1 MNLVIQIITNVL
13 TALYQ
18 PFWFAV
24 LLSVFVMFFYL
35 YAYCPLEAGK
45 GWKSAIRVWIK
56 QFRSSTKYR
65 RLFLLT
71 FCTVMILFRT
81 LLNRTIWANPVSNVM
96 GAWWIW
102 STSSDG
108 TVILTTECIENI
120 ILMLPFD
127 FLLLCTAKDRL
138 ITNMELTNVLLVAT
152 KISFLFSLSIELLQL
167 LLRLG
172 TFQFS
177 DLFYNTLGGFIGGFM
192 YWICYILKHKDRHFA
207 DSGQASRQ

>member
-1 MNLVIQIITNVL
+1 MNLMNRIITNVL

-24 LLSVFVMFFYL
+24 LLSVFIMFFYL
-35 YAYCPLEAGK
+35 YAYHPIEAGK
-45 GWKSAIRVWIK
+45 GWKAAIRVWIR
-56 QFRSSTKYR
+56 QFRSSTEYR

-120 ILMLPFD
+120 ILMLPFT

-138 ITNMELTNVLLVAT
+138 LNSMELANIIFVST
-152 KISFLFSLSIELLQL
+152 KLSFLFSLSIELLQL

-177 DLFYNTLGGFIGGFM
+177 DIFYNTLGGLIGGFM
-192 YWICYILKHKDRHFA
+192 YRICYMLKHRNRHFA